1 MRIVHDTAA
10 LPTHQQF
17 DFYREVLCSDFMQL
31 RAERDAEGPYR
42 ARIVYETF
50 GRVVAIRTS
59 LPRHRVVRDTR
70 EMARTS
76 QEHLFVHMLRGGGIE
91 HDHRGVPDRAT
102 AGQMVLSD
110 STRSLHAMI
119 PDRLETVTLALPRAD
134 LLARAPGFE
143 DRIGVALDLNRGPA
157 ALLRA
162 FVRAVSRHSGE
173 LEGSARERVGDQLC
187 DLLAA
192 AYAAAGDDRPQ
203 SLPTARRQAI
213 LAHIDAHLFEPDL
226 GAASVA
232 ARFGLSPRYV
242 SKLFEAGGV
251 TLGETVTT
259 RRVGA
264 AAAIL
269 ANPAARRRGVAEI
282 AYACGF
288 ADLTTFNRR
297 FRKAFGVT
305 PREFRATSRPDR
317 AYGSPDGEAA

>member
-1 MRIVHDTAA
+1 VRIVHDTAV
-10 LPTHQQF
+10 LPADQQF
-17 DFYREVLCSDFMQL
+17 AFYREVLCSDFMQL

-50 GRVVAIRTS
+50 GRVVAIRTT
-59 LPRHRVVRDTR
+59 LPRHRVVRDSR

-134 LLARAPGFE
+134 LLARAPGFQ
-143 DRIGVALDLNRGPA
+143 DRIGVALDLSRGAP

-162 FVRAVSRHSGE
+162 FVRAVTRHSGE
-173 LEGSARERVGDQLC
+173 LEGSARDRVGEQLC

-192 AYAAAGDDRPQ
+192 AYGATADERPR
-203 SLPTARRQAI
+203 SLSTARHQAI
-213 LAHIDAHLFEPDL
+213 LAHIDAHLTDPEL

-232 ARFGLSPRYV
+232 ARFGLSARYV

-251 TLGETVTT
+251 TLGETVTA
-259 RRVGA
+259 RRIGL

-269 ANPAARRRGVAEI
+269 GDPGARGRTVAEI

-288 ADLTTFNRR
+288 SDLTTFNRR
-297 FRKAFGVT
+297 FRHAFGVT
-305 PREFRATSRPDR
+305 PREFRATGPSL
-317 AYGSPDGEAA
+317 AAG

>member
-1 MRIVHDTAA
+1 MRIIHDTSV
-10 LPTHQQF
+10 LPADQQF
-17 DFYREVLCSDFMQL
+17 AFYREVLCSDFMQL
-31 RAERDAEGPYR
+31 RAERDVDGPYR

-50 GRVVAIRTS
+50 GRVVAIRTT
-59 LPRHRVVRDTR
+59 LPRHRVVRDSR

-91 HDHRGVPDRAT
+91 HDHRGVPDRAM

-110 STRSLHAMI
+110 STRSLHAVI
-119 PDRLETVTLALPRAD
+119 PERLETVTLALPRAD
-134 LLARAPGFE
+134 LLARAPGFQE
-143 DRIGVALDLNRGPA
+143 RVGVAVDLNHGPA

-173 LEGSARERVGDQLC
+173 LEGGARTRVGEQLC

-192 AYAAAGDDRPQ
+192 AYGAGGDDRPQ
-203 SLPTARRQAI
+203 SLPAARREAI
-213 LAHIDAHLFEPDL
+213 LAHIDAHLSDPGL

-242 SKLFEAGGV
+242 GKLFEAGGV
-251 TLGETVTT
+251 TLGETVAAK
-259 RRVGA
+259 RIGA

-269 ANPAARRRGVAEI
+269 GDPASRGRTIAEI

-288 ADLTTFNRR
+288 SDLTTFNRR
-297 FRKAFGVT
+297 FRHAYGAT
-305 PREFRATSRPDR
+305 PREFRA
-317 AYGSPDGEAA
+317 AVGG

>member
-10 LPTHQQF
+10 FPAHQQF

-59 LPRHRVVRDTR
+59 LPRHRVVRDSR

-76 QEHLFVHMLRGGGIE
+76 QEHLFVHMLRRGGIE
-91 HDHRGVPDRAT
+91 HDHRGVPDRAM

-110 STRSLHAMI
+110 STRSLHAII

-134 LLARAPGFE
+134 LLARAPGFQ
-143 DRIGVALDLNRGPA
+143 DRIGVALDLSRGPA

-173 LEGSARERVGDQLC
+173 LDGPARNRVGDQFC

-192 AYAAAGDDRPQ
+192 AYGAAGDNGPHA
-203 SLPTARRQAI
+203 LPESRRQAI
-213 LAHIDAHLFEPDL
+213 LAHIDAHLFDPGL

-232 ARFGLSPRYV
+232 ARFGLSTRYV
-242 SKLFEAGGV
+242 GKLFEAGGV
-251 TLGETVTT
+251 TLGETVAAK
-259 RRVGA
+259 RIGA

-269 ANPAARRRGVAEI
+269 SNPAARGRTIAEV

-288 ADLTTFNRR
+288 SDLTTFNRR
-297 FRKAFGVT
+297 FRQTFGAT
-305 PREFRATSRPDR
+305 PREFRAATNTP
-317 AYGSPDGEAA
+317 AAPNG